1 MKTHTALTVSTLA
14 LVTGSFLVASPLRAQ
29 QDPHAQMNARGAMV
43 MGFDQDKTTH
53 HFYLYQDGGAI
64 DISVNDATDAKNRDA
79 IRSHLP
85 HIAMMFGQGDFE
97 APMLVHDT
105 KAVPGTD
112 AMAKAKDKI
121 TYKYVETP
129 KGGRVDIVTT
139 DRAALAGLH
148 EFLQF
153 QIRDHKTGDPLTVGK
168 RPAR

>member
-1 MKTHTALTVSTLA
+1 MKTQTTFTVSVLA
-14 LVTGSFLVASPLRAQ
+14 LIAGSLAIGSPIGAQ

-64 DISVNDATDAKNRDA
+64 DISVDDAADLKNRDA

-121 TYKYVETP
+121 TYTMAGGIPSAPTYTP
-129 KGGRVDIVTT
+129 ANSTAYT
-139 DRAALAGLH
+139 AAPTLA
-148 EFLQF
+148 
-153 QIRDHKTGDPLTVGK
+153 
-168 RPAR
+168 